1 MSASYAAN
9 DEQVIA
15 NALAQAMGK
24 TGAPRI
30 YNYGSPDPQIP
41 IAAIYCVQDCVLFSL
56 TLYVNENSAMY
67 SAKENQELSV
77 DVVGESGGNIS
88 SITVIPAGTIIR
100 GHIYSFI
107 LDSGLLIAYPA

>member
-30 YNYGSPDPQIP
+30 YNYGSPDPQFP
-41 IAAIYCVQDCVLFSL
+41 IAAIYCIQDCVFFSL
-56 TLYVNENSAMY
+56 TLYINENSVSYNAEEGREI
-67 SAKENQELSV
+67 AV
-77 DVVGESGGNIS
+77 DTSGEGSNIS
-88 SITVIPAGTIIR
+88 EITVVPAGTIIR
-100 GHIYSFI
+100 GTIHSFL
-107 LDSGLLIAYPA
+107 LDSGQIIVYPA

>member
-1 MSASYAAN
+1 MAAPHTAN

-15 NALAQAMGK
+15 NGLAQAMGK

-30 YNYGSPDPQIP
+30 YNYGSPDPQFP

-56 TLYVNENSAMY
+56 TIYVNENSAEY
-67 SAKENQELSV
+67 SAQEKKELSV
-77 DVVGESGGNIS
+77 NVDGESGGNIS
-88 SITVIPAGTIIR
+88 TIVVIPAGTIIR
-100 GHIYSFI
+100 ANIYSFI